1 MTVPQETMQKM
12 INLPSEKMAV
22 VIQLVDQLAASPLD
36 IFDDLRNEGIKNP
49 MSDEEVDD
57 FVDSVKQ
64 ERHAASC

>member
-1 MTVPQETMQKM
+1 MTVPQETMQKL